1 MQSVINPDIQ
11 SGDLQRVVPRSA
23 FIALG
28 LAAFGSGMSMRVAD
42 PMLVRL
48 AADFSIGIGAAS
60 AVITLFSLAYGV
72 AQLLFG
78 PLGDRYGKYLVIS
91 IACLVC
97 SLTSAL
103 CAAANDLSTLLVTRL
118 LAGAS
123 CAALIPLSM
132 AWIGDVVPYAERQPV
147 LARFMIGLILG
158 NGVGVLVGGFCAD
171 HLHWRFPFVFI
182 AVAFL
187 VTGTYLVRLR
197 RNLPLH
203 ALMRAK
209 SDEQSSPPL
218 RRAFG
223 KVLEIPWARV
233 VLSSVFLEG
242 ALVFGTLA
250 FIPTI
255 LHLRLGLSLT
265 AAGSMVMLFGIGGLG
280 FALFS
285 PILVRVLGERRLIR
299 IGVSLMAV
307 AMVTIGYSPS
317 WWLSLPACLL
327 FGLGFY
333 MMHNTLQINA
343 TQMAPE
349 RRGAA
354 VAAFAFCFFFGQA
367 LGIGATGYLLDS
379 VNPAHLSVWFS
390 IALLSVGFRFARAH
404 GRR

>member
-209 SDEQSSPPL
+209 SDEQSPPPL
-218 RRAFG
+218 WRAFG